1 MWVLLFHLT
10 EQILYLKKKKKISP
24 DGYQRG
30 KQTANRE
37 ISCLFLL

>member
-10 EQILYLKKKKKISP
+10 EQILYLKKKQISP

-30 KQTANRE
+30 KQTANTE
-37 ISCLFLL
+37 ISCLSLL